1 MSNEEICRHYRLAA
15 DKRDDIKVLADL
27 NTISRE
33 EVRRILEEGGETIPE
48 APKTRRT
55 YNTKRGAEIEER
67 LRKGQSV
74 DHIARNMG
82 MTERGVMAW
91 IRSHGK
97 EEMLEGVRDEPL
109 PPEEEARRMEEKRKR
124 MIWEKKKEEQM
135 KKMEAEPKLP
145 EAEPEKKSCPRIS
158 MAERDIM
165 NRVQT
170 IIGAVSA
177 GSCEETRA
185 KAFSLC
191 GALFREWLM
200 EELNLVEN

>member
-1 MSNEEICRHYRLAA
+1 M
-15 DKRDDIKVLADL
+15 ADL

-135 KKMEAEPKLP
+135 KKMEGGAEAAGSGAGKEILPKDQHGGERHHESGADHHRRGSGGIMRGDQGQGFFSVRGAVP
-145 EAEPEKKSCPRIS
+145 GVAHGRIKSCGKLKGEQR
-158 MAERDIM
+158 
-165 NRVQT
+165 
-170 IIGAVSA
+170 
-177 GSCEETRA
+177 
-185 KAFSLC
+185 
-191 GALFREWLM
+191 
-200 EELNLVEN
+200 

>member
-1 MSNEEICRHYRLAA
+1 M
-15 DKRDDIKVLADL
+15 
-27 NTISRE
+27 
-33 EVRRILEEGGETIPE
+33 RRILEEGGETIPE

-97 EEMLEGVRDEPL
+97 EEMLEGVRVEPL

-124 MIWEKKKEEQM
+124 MIREKKKEEQM

-170 IIGAVSA
+170 IIGAVPA